1 MWGYQNKADRA
12 LVEAIQMDSRS
23 KIMLTLLVLA
33 VILVILLVI
42 PMFVLRR

>member
-12 LVEAIQMDSRS
+12 LVEVVQMDSRF
-23 KIMLTLLVLA
+23 KIILTLLVLT
-33 VILVILLVI
+33 VMLVILLVI

>member
-12 LVEAIQMDSRS
+12 LVEAVKMDSKFR
-23 KIMLTLLVLA
+23 IILTLLVLA
-33 VILVILLVI
+33 VMLVILLVI